1 MRVCRWFQAF
11 CRETFDLRQRV
22 AMFDEKSLT
31 PGLSELGYIRLKRL
45 TYKASWSSTD
55 VEHFLFAS
63 LFAGGNRF
71 LCDFGIRNP
80 GAEQFALECLKL
92 FGGPRLRDVRFNPRY
107 DCSNRFPLGK
117 WAGWS
122 IGWTLTISAFSEA
135 AFADKVKGDVERL
148 LLPVVRSILSPA
160 DLFSILSKNVEP
172 CSWVTAGPPLR
183 AAQVVY
189 LGRRLGVTTSELR
202 SMLQPYLTQIGG
214 SLGRGGTGEWQS
226 PSAFL
231 ENVLHYAN

>member
-1 MRVCRWFQAF
+1 MLVCQWCRAF
-11 CRETFDLRQRV
+11 YRATFDRRQWV
-22 AMFDEKSLT
+22 AMFDEKSII
-31 PGLSELGYIRLKRL
+31 PGLSELGYVRLKRL
-45 TYKASWSSTD
+45 TYKASLSSTY

-63 LFAGGNRF
+63 LFGGVNNF

-92 FGGPRLRDVRFNPRY
+92 FGGPLFRDVRFDPRY

-117 WAGWS
+117 LAGWS
-122 IGWTLTISAFSEA
+122 IGWSLTISAFSEA
-135 AFADKVKGDVERL
+135 AFADKIKGDIEHL
-148 LLPVVRSILSPA
+148 LLPVVRSILSPT
-160 DLFSILSKNVEP
+160 DLFSVLIKNVEP
-172 CSWVTAGPPLR
+172 CSWITVGGPLR
-183 AAQVVY
+183 AAKVVY

-214 SLGRGGTGEWQS
+214 GLGRGGTRKMQS

-231 ENVLHYAN
+231 ERVLHHAN

>member
-1 MRVCRWFQAF
+1 
-11 CRETFDLRQRV
+11 
-22 AMFDEKSLT
+22 MFDEKSII
-31 PGLSELGYIRLKRL
+31 PGLSELGYVRLKRL

-63 LFAGGNRF
+63 LYGGGNYF

-80 GAEQFALECLKL
+80 GAEQFGFECLRL
-92 FGGPRLRDVRFNPRY
+92 FGGPDNRDLRFDPRY

-122 IGWTLTISAFSEA
+122 IGWSLRISAFSEA
-135 AFADKVKGDVERL
+135 AFAAKVKDDIEHL

-160 DLFSILSKNVEP
+160 DLLSVLIKNVEP
-172 CSWVTAGPPLR
+172 CSWVTVGGPIR
-183 AAQVVY
+183 AAKVVY
-189 LGRRLGVTTSELR
+189 LGRRLGVPTGELR

-214 SLGRGGTGEWQS
+214 ALGRGGTGKMQS

-231 ENVLHYAN
+231 EKVLQHAN

>member
-1 MRVCRWFQAF
+1 
-11 CRETFDLRQRV
+11 
-22 AMFDEKSLT
+22 MFDEKSIT
-31 PGLSELGYIRLKRL
+31 PGLSELGYVRLRRL

-55 VEHFLFAS
+55 VEHFLFGR
-63 LFAGGNRF
+63 LIGGGNRF

-92 FGGPRLRDVRFNPRY
+92 FSGLGLRDVPRY
-107 DCSNRFPLGK
+107 YCSNRFPLGK

-122 IGWTLTISAFSEA
+122 IRCTLTISAFSEA
-135 AFADKVKGDVERL
+135 AFADKVKGDVEHL

-172 CSWVTAGPPLR
+172 CSWVTVGGPLR

-202 SMLQPYLTQIGG
+202 SMLQPYFTQIGG
-214 SLGRGGTGEWQS
+214 SLGRDGTGEWQS
-226 PSAFL
+226 PTAFL
-231 ENVLHYAN
+231 EKVLHHAN

>member
-1 MRVCRWFQAF
+1 
-11 CRETFDLRQRV
+11 
-22 AMFDEKSLT
+22 MFDEKSLT
-31 PGLSELGYIRLKRL
+31 PGLSELGYVRLKRL

-63 LFAGGNRF
+63 LFAGGDRF
-71 LCDFGIRNP
+71 LCDFGIRNL

-92 FGGPRLRDVRFNPRY
+92 FSGPRLREVRFNPRY

-122 IGWTLTISAFSEA
+122 IGANLTISAFSEA
-135 AFADKVKGDVERL
+135 AFADKVKGDVEHL
-148 LLPVVRSILSPA
+148 LLPVVRSIQSPA
-160 DLFSILSKNVEP
+160 DLFSVLSKNVEP
-172 CSWVTAGPPLR
+172 CSWVTLAGGPLR

-202 SMLQPYLTQIGG
+202 SMLQPHLPQIGG
-214 SLGRGGTGEWQS
+214 SLGRDVRTGEWES
-226 PSAFL
+226 PTAFL
-231 ENVLHYAN
+231 EKVLHYAN

>member
-1 MRVCRWFQAF
+1 
-11 CRETFDLRQRV
+11 
-22 AMFDEKSLT
+22 MFDEKSLT
-31 PGLSELGYIRLKRL
+31 PGLSELGYVRLKRL

-55 VEHFLFAS
+55 VEHFLFATV
-63 LFAGGNRF
+63 FAGGNRF
-71 LCDFGIRNP
+71 LCDFAIRNP

-92 FGGPRLRDVRFNPRY
+92 FSGPRLREFRFNPRY

-135 AFADKVKGDVERL
+135 AFADKVKGDVEHL

-172 CSWVTAGPPLR
+172 CSWVTVAGGPLR

-214 SLGRGGTGEWQS
+214 SLGRDVRTGEWQS

-231 ENVLHYAN
+231 EKILQYAN

>member
-1 MRVCRWFQAF
+1 
-11 CRETFDLRQRV
+11 
-22 AMFDEKSLT
+22 MFDEKSIT
-31 PGLSELGYIRLKRL
+31 PGLSELGYVRLKRL

-55 VEHFLFAS
+55 VEHFLFAY
-63 LFAGGNRF
+63 LIGGGTRF

-92 FGGPRLRDVRFNPRY
+92 FSGLGLRDVPRY
-107 DCSNRFPLGK
+107 YCSNRFPLGK

-135 AFADKVKGDVERL
+135 AFADKVKGDVEHL
-148 LLPVVRSILSPA
+148 LLPVVRSILSPT

-172 CSWVTAGPPLR
+172 CSWVTVGGPLR

-202 SMLQPYLTQIGG
+202 SLLQPYLTQIGG

-231 ENVLHYAN
+231 EKVLHYAN

>member
-1 MRVCRWFQAF
+1 
-11 CRETFDLRQRV
+11 
-22 AMFDEKSLT
+22 MFDEKSLI
-31 PGLSELGYIRLKRL
+31 PGLSELGYVRLKRL
-45 TYKASWSSTD
+45 TYKASWSSTE

-63 LFAGGNRF
+63 LFAAGNRF
-71 LCDFGIRNP
+71 LCDFGIRNL
-80 GAEQFALECLKL
+80 GAELFALECLKL

-122 IGWTLTISAFSEA
+122 IGWTLTMSAFSEA
-135 AFADKVKGDVERL
+135 AFADKIKGDIEHL
-148 LLPVVRSILSPA
+148 LLPHVRSILSLA

-172 CSWVTAGPPLR
+172 CSWVTVGGPLR

-214 SLGRGGTGEWQS
+214 SLGRDEMGKMQS
-226 PSAFL
+226 PRAFL
-231 ENVLHYAN
+231 EKVLHRAS

>member
-1 MRVCRWFQAF
+1 ML
-11 CRETFDLRQRV
+11 EIIQRT
-22 AMFDEKSLT
+22 S
-31 PGLSELGYIRLKRL
+31 
-45 TYKASWSSTD
+45 
-55 VEHFLFAS
+55 
-63 LFAGGNRF
+63 
-71 LCDFGIRNP
+71 
-80 GAEQFALECLKL
+80 
-92 FGGPRLRDVRFNPRY
+92 LRDVRFNPRY

-135 AFADKVKGDVERL
+135 AFADKVKGDIEHL

-160 DLFSILSKNVEP
+160 DLFSILSRNVEP
-172 CSWVTAGPPLR
+172 CSWVTLAGGPLR

-214 SLGRGGTGEWQS
+214 SLGRGGTGNGSLPVPFWRMYCITQTRLRGS
-226 PSAFL
+226 TI
-231 ENVLHYAN
+231 

>member
-1 MRVCRWFQAF
+1 
-11 CRETFDLRQRV
+11 
-22 AMFDEKSLT
+22 MFDEKSIT
-31 PGLSELGYIRLKRL
+31 PGLSELGYVRLKRL

-63 LFAGGNRF
+63 VFGGGDRF
-71 LCDFGIRNP
+71 LCDFEIRNP
-80 GAEQFALECLKL
+80 GAERFARECLKL
-92 FGGPRLRDVRFNPRY
+92 FSAPGLREFRFSPRY

-122 IGWTLTISAFSEA
+122 IGWTLTISAFSET

-148 LLPVVRSILSPA
+148 LLPVVHSILSPA

-172 CSWVTAGPPLR
+172 CSWVTVGGPLR

-231 ENVLHYAN
+231 EKVLHYAN